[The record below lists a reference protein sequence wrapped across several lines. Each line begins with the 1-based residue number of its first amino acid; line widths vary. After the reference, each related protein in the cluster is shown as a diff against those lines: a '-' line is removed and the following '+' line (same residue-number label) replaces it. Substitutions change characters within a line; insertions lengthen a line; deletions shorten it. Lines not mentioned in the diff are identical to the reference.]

1 MDPEGR
7 GQRRGRGFRPLGLVR
22 RLVVLAFAVIQAI
35 LVARILIDLGIIPT
49 DGPIAEAVVPWSEA
63 LIAPVEGIAGNFG
76 GLGGLGGIGAL
87 GMSAGSGIDP
97 IVLGALAGW
106 TVVEGL
112 VLGVVRRFA
121 AA

>member
-1 MDPEGR
+1 MNPTTWDRPSG
-7 GQRRGRGFRPLGLVR
+7 GGFRPISIIR

-35 LVARILIDLGIIPT
+35 LVARILIDLGVIST